1 MRAYRVTSPI
11 TLHTGVIGLSD
22 RQAAGRANCLTLWPD
37 GLYTVTMP
45 VQFKAGEVISLEPEA
60 VKGLGQFLAEVEPDV
75 APEAE
80 ATAAVAEVEPQAAT
94 ETSAE
99 VAVQKKKPGRKAAK
113 VGK

>member
-37 GLYTVTMP
+37 GLYTVTKP

-60 VKGLGQFLAEVEPDV
+60 VKGLGQFLAEVEPV
-75 APEAE
+75 PVEVAE
-80 ATAAVAEVEPQAAT
+80 AAEVVAA
-94 ETSAE
+94 AP
-99 VAVQKKKPGRKAAK
+99 VKKKPGRKAAK
-113 VGK
+113 EVK